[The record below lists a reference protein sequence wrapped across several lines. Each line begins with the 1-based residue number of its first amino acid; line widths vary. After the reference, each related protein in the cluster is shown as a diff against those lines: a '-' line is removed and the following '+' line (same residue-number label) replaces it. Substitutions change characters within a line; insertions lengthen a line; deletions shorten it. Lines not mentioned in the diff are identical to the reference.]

1 MDEEPKTDSE
11 PKLTVS
17 SSPHIYTTE
26 SIPKIM
32 YSVVAALIPAFIGAL
47 YFFGWRALW
56 LTAIAVLVSI
66 VTEAIIQKFRKVN
79 ITVTDGSV
87 IVTGILLAFNLP
99 AGVPWWIPAVGA
111 FFAVAI
117 GKHAFGGLGFNPM
130 NPALLGRA
138 FLMASWPVHMT
149 TDWTNPHGGTLSG
162 LAAVTG
168 STPLAVVKDAMKD
181 ISDGVNVEGAQS
193 VLEST
198 RDLYFPLFWG
208 RVGGC
213 IGETSVLLLLIGAIY
228 LFYKRYIPYQ
238 IPVAYI
244 GSVIIIAW
252 IFGGEGY
259 FSGDWIFH
267 VLAGGLIL
275 GAFFMATDMVTSPSS
290 PKGQWIFGLG
300 CGVITMVIRLVGGY
314 PEGVSYSILLMNLL
328 TPLLDRYT
336 RPKVFGA

>member
-32 YSVVAALIPAFIGAL
+32 YSVVAALMPAFIGAL

-66 VTEAIIQKFRKVN
+66 VTEAIIQKFRKVD

-149 TDWTNPHGGTLSG
+149 TDWTN
-162 LAAVTG
+162 
-168 STPLAVVKDAMKD
+168 
-181 ISDGVNVEGAQS
+181 E
-193 VLEST
+193 
-198 RDLYFPLFWG
+198 FPFHHVFGPKNLF
-208 RVGGC
+208 
-213 IGETSVLLLLIGAIY
+213 
-228 LFYKRYIPYQ
+228 
-238 IPVAYI
+238 
-244 GSVIIIAW
+244 
-252 IFGGEGY
+252 
-259 FSGDWIFH
+259 
-267 VLAGGLIL
+267 
-275 GAFFMATDMVTSPSS
+275 AFFPPLCLCNFSCLHFSFPSQFF
-290 PKGQWIFGLG
+290 KQRKYQKHRN
-300 CGVITMVIRLVGGY
+300 CKNRQCDQKT
-314 PEGVSYSILLMNLL
+314 
-328 TPLLDRYT
+328 
-336 RPKVFGA
+336 A

>member
-1 MDEEPKTDSE
+1 MSE
-11 PKLTVS
+11 SENKSQPQLTVS
-17 SSPHIYTTE
+17 SSPHIFTTE

-32 YSVVAALIPAFIGAL
+32 YSVAAALVPALLGAV

-56 LTAIAVLVSI
+56 LTAIAVIFSI
-66 VTEAIIQKFRKVN
+66 ATEACIQKLRKVK
-79 ITVTDGSV
+79 ITVADGSV
-87 IVTGILLAFNLP
+87 IVTGILLSFNLP
-99 AGVPWWIPAVGA
+99 PGVPWWIPAVGA

-117 GKHAFGGLGFNPM
+117 GKHAFGGLGYNPM

-149 TDWTNPHGGTLSG
+149 TDWTAPREATLSG

-168 STPLAVVKDAMKD
+168 ATPLAAVKSAMND
-181 ISDGVNVEGAQS
+181 IAAGVNVEEARA
-193 VLEST
+193 VVEST
-198 RDLYFPLFWG
+198 GDMYLPLLWG

-213 IGETSVLLLLIGAIY
+213 IGETSAILLLIGAAY

-238 IPVAYI
+238 IPAAYI

-252 IFGGEGY
+252 IFGGDGY
-259 FSGDWIFH
+259 FSGDWLFH
-267 VLAGGLIL
+267 ILAGGLIL

-328 TPLLDRYT
+328 TPLLDRFT
-336 RPKVFGA
+336 RPKIFGA